1 MLPPR
6 DGRLGRTGSS
16 VSGPVSGR
24 RPARSVTTLLTVTAV
39 VIVLGGVA
47 GVIWALVTPPTTGV
61 VLKGLTRDG
70 ISTDFDGVGA
80 FALIMFTYGGI
91 AALVAWAAA
100 RPWRG
105 VTGFLV
111 PAAGTVAGSALGAQ
125 VGMWLAG
132 FRFDD
137 DLAGLPLESVYRV
150 VPELWLDGGTR
161 AGHSAPWTLLI
172 CAPFACAL
180 VYLVCVLSSRTA
192 DLGVG
197 DLDDE
202 HPADDP
208 AGSAV
213 TSADAAS
220 RTHL

>member
-1 MLPPR
+1 MSDR
-6 DGRLGRTGSS
+6 
-16 VSGPVSGR
+16 VSER
-24 RPARSVTTLLTVTAV
+24 RPARSVATLLTVTAA
-39 VIVLGGVA
+39 VIVLGAVA
-47 GVIWALVTPPTTGV
+47 GAIWALVTPPTTGV
-61 VLKGLTRDG
+61 VLKGLTRDD
-70 ISTDFDGVGA
+70 ISTEFGGVGA
-80 FALIMFTYGGI
+80 FALIMFTYGGV

-111 PAAGTVAGSALGAQ
+111 PAVGTVGGSAIGAQ
-125 VGMWLAG
+125 FGMWLAG

-137 DLAGLPLESVYRV
+137 DIAGLPLESVYRV
-150 VPELWLDGGTR
+150 VPGLWLDGGTR

-172 CAPFACAL
+172 CAPFAFAL
-180 VYLVCVLSSRTA
+180 IYLVCVLSSRTA

-197 DLDDE
+197 DLDDD

-208 AGSAV
+208 TGSDL

-220 RTHL
+220 QTHP

>member
-1 MLPPR
+1 MSDR
-6 DGRLGRTGSS
+6 
-16 VSGPVSGR
+16 VSGR
-24 RPARSVTTLLTVTAV
+24 RPARSVATLLTVTAA
-39 VIVLGGVA
+39 VIVLGAVA
-47 GVIWALVTPPTTGV
+47 GAIWALVTPPTTGV
-61 VLKGLTRDG
+61 VLKGLTRDD
-70 ISTDFDGVGA
+70 ISTEFGGVGA
-80 FALIMFTYGGI
+80 FALIMFTYGGV
-91 AALVAWAAA
+91 AALVAGTAA

-111 PAAGTVAGSALGAQ
+111 PAVGTVGGSAIGAQ
-125 VGMWLAG
+125 FGMWLAG

-137 DLAGLPLESVYRV
+137 GIAGLPLESVYRV
-150 VPELWLDGGTR
+150 VPDLWLDGGTR

-172 CAPFACAL
+172 CAPFAFAL
-180 VYLVCVLSSRTA
+180 IYLVCVLSSRTA

-197 DLDDE
+197 DLDDD

-208 AGSAV
+208 TGSDL

>member
-1 MLPPR
+1 MS
-6 DGRLGRTGSS
+6 DRT
-16 VSGPVSGR
+16 SGR
-24 RPARSVTTLLTVTAV
+24 RPARSVTTLLTATMA

-47 GVIWALVTPPTTGV
+47 GAIWALVTPPTTGV
-61 VLKGLTRDG
+61 VLKGLTRND
-70 ISTDFDGVGA
+70 ISTEFGGVGA

-100 RPWRG
+100 TPWRG

-111 PAAGTVAGSALGAQ
+111 PAIGTVAGSAIGAQ
-125 VGMWLAG
+125 LGMWLAG

-137 DLAGLPLESVYRV
+137 DITGLPLESVYRL
-150 VPELWLDGGTR
+150 VPDLWLDGGTR

-172 CAPFACAL
+172 CAPFAFAL
-180 VYLVCVLSSRTA
+180 IYLVCVLSSRTP

-197 DLDDE
+197 DLDDD
-202 HPADDP
+202 HLAGDP
-208 AGSAV
+208 VGSDL

-220 RTHL
+220 RTHP

>member
-1 MLPPR
+1 MSDR
-6 DGRLGRTGSS
+6 
-16 VSGPVSGR
+16 VSGR
-24 RPARSVTTLLTVTAV
+24 RPARSVATLLTVTAA
-39 VIVLGGVA
+39 VIVLGAVA
-47 GVIWALVTPPTTGV
+47 GAIWALVTPPTTGV
-61 VLKGLTRDG
+61 VLKGLTRDD
-70 ISTDFDGVGA
+70 ISTEFGGVGA
-80 FALIMFTYGGI
+80 FALIMFIYGGV

-111 PAAGTVAGSALGAQ
+111 PAVGTVGGSAIGAQ
-125 VGMWLAG
+125 FGMWLAG

-137 DLAGLPLESVYRV
+137 DIAGLPLESVYRV
-150 VPELWLDGGTR
+150 VPDLWLDGGTR

-172 CAPFACAL
+172 CAPFAFAL
-180 VYLVCVLSSRTA
+180 IYLVCVLSSRTA

-197 DLDDE
+197 DLDDD

-208 AGSAV
+208 TGSDL

-220 RTHL
+220 RTRL